1 MVFVAVRVCE
11 ETNEKMHDCAY
22 NLCREMLSGLGVS
35 SQIEKEKS
43 GKPRAFGAFIS
54 ISHSHGAVCCAVN
67 ARAGELK
74 IDNALLFCYD
84 ADFCDI
90 GVDIEPIHTSHK
102 IRKIAEKI
110 FSPAEREYLRAGEE
124 YERFFNIYTRKE
136 AYLKK
141 TGAGLSGIK
150 MADTF
155 SLPDTFI
162 TERINLC
169 DREYIFS
176 VCS

>member
-1 MVFVAVRVCE
+1 MVFVAVRGCE
-11 ETNEKMHDCAY
+11 ENNKKMHDCAY
-22 NLCREMLSGLGVS
+22 NLCREMLSSLGIS
-35 SQIEKEKS
+35 DRIEKDKS
-43 GKPRAFGAFIS
+43 GKPRALGAFIS

-67 ARAGELK
+67 AQAGELK
-74 IDNALLFCYD
+74 IDNALLFCFA

-90 GVDIEPIHTSHK
+90 GVDIEQIHTSHK

-110 FSPAEREYLRAGEE
+110 FSPAEREYLCAEDE
-124 YERFFNIYTRKE
+124 CERFFSIYTRKE

-150 MADTF
+150 KTDTF